1 MSNPSFSNID
11 LWLFELAEGNL
22 SPVQVEQLE
31 MFLLQH
37 PELDVDR
44 DVWESAKIVAVP
56 PVFEEKEKLKRRAPI
71 AWYSVASL
79 AAILCL
85 IGITSSLVDITTT
98 TTTKQKTLSA
108 EEVRTNRI
116 NSKLTEEIQVL
127 KAKLNSFNSAIES
140 SDSGSGIK
148 LDQNTGIGTNSTFQ
162 ENKDKQS
169 IFNSDPKVLN
179 IANDLNNNPT
189 NLNIDNQNLNAQT
202 SENNIPVYL
211 NVQGLPFKSVHSIQ
225 TKGDELLDA
234 YMERTADVSLYND
247 LSYFDD
253 EVNNNPTEKRSYG
266 VDYGQYQLTLKGR
279 ISNFSRAIQ
288 RMMDNPVALK
298 NYRDPHYHV
307 PGMLPNDV
315 NFSSTGALLTTRV
328 QAMSRLQWYGEENQQ
343 LMSQIAVDGYA
354 YPMRGGVGV
363 QLNHQMYKDGSMNVA
378 DVAVTYSPKIS
389 ITKTISFEPAVR
401 FKMGNKSINRTKLN
415 STNEIEM
422 DRGNVHEFY
431 PGEQSPLGND
441 LWYKDLGL
449 GMMINTEWFFIGAQV
464 DNVFR
469 HTENIYSN
477 DLVNPRRASNH
488 FVGTI
493 GTDWVS
499 SNKNVSLS
507 PYLVYQSKERLSE
520 AWLGANVRLSKFT
533 FGASVSSS
541 LEPAASIGMKFDR
554 FAIQYNAD
562 YLKSAM
568 TSNQSLSH
576 QITVRFTAKP
586 NRFGK
591 RILNL

>member
-44 DVWESAKIVAVP
+44 DVWESAKVDATP
-56 PVFEEKEKLKRRAPI
+56 PVFEQKEELRRRAPI
-71 AWYSVASL
+71 AWYS
-79 AAILCL
+79 AAGAAAVLCL
-85 IGITSSLVDITTT
+85 IGITSTFVNTSSQ
-98 TTTKQKTLSA
+98 QKTLSA

-116 NSKLTEEIQVL
+116 NAKLTEELQVL
-127 KAKLNSFNSAIES
+127 KAKLSSFESTQEASIKPNNEHKVNTLIVTNASAKGFKGKQE
-140 SDSGSGIK
+140 
-148 LDQNTGIGTNSTFQ
+148 LTNSDRNNLSNLNGL
-162 ENKDKQS
+162 NKNLTILNNGNKYAQITD
-169 IFNSDPKVLN
+169 NSDHV
-179 IANDLNNNPT
+179 A
-189 NLNIDNQNLNAQT
+189 
-202 SENNIPVYL
+202 L
-211 NVQGLPFKSVHSIQ
+211 NVQDLSIKSITPIQ
-225 TKGDELLDA
+225 TEKDFTLETYL
-234 YMERTADVSLYND
+234 ERTAELTMNAD
-247 LSYFDD
+247 LSYFEN
-253 EVNNNPTEKRSYG
+253 EVNSVPEEKREFGS
-266 VDYGQYQLTLKGR
+266 DYGDYQLTLKGR
-279 ISNFSRAIQ
+279 INNFSRAIQ

-343 LMSQIAVDGYA
+343 LMNQIAIDGYA
-354 YPMRGGVGV
+354 YSMRGGVGV
-363 QLNHQMYKDGSMNVA
+363 QLNHQMYNDGSVNVA

-401 FKMGNKSINRTKLN
+401 FKMGNMSLNRTKMN
-415 STNEIEM
+415 AINAIEM
-422 DRGNVHEFY
+422 ERANVHEFY
-431 PGEQSPLGND
+431 PGEQAPLGND

-449 GMMINTEWFFIGAQV
+449 GMMINTEWFFIGVQV
-464 DNVFR
+464 DNIFR

-488 FVGTI
+488 FVGTV

-507 PYLVYQSKERLSE
+507 PYLVYQNKEKLSE
-520 AWLGANVRLSKFT
+520 AWLGANLRLSKFT

-541 LEPAASIGMKFDR
+541 LEPAASIGLKFDR
-554 FAIQYNAD
+554 VAIQYNAD
-562 YLKSAM
+562 YLKSVM